1 MSRTIYGT
9 RAELARD
16 RERDPLPGERIENH
30 RMAVAHPANLDP
42 KRCAPF
48 AQSQALD
55 AILEQT
61 SVSQFQVKLPQRDLG
76 EIRDQPCDLSMFL
89 FREEFGLMLQ
99 LRRRE
104 LVELFD
110 EMRE

>member
-1 MSRTIYGT
+1 MSRTIYGA
-9 RAELARD
+9 RAELACN
-16 RERDPLPGERIENH
+16 RERNPLPGKRIENH
-30 RMAVAHPANLDP
+30 RMATAHPANLDS

-48 AQSQALD
+48 AQTQALD

-61 SVSQFQVKLPQRDLG
+61 SISQFQVKLPQGDLSKM
-76 EIRDQPCDLSMFL
+76 RDQPRTLKMFPLS
-89 FREEFGLMLQ
+89 EERGLTLQ

-104 LVELFD
+104 LVDLFN